1 MKLFIKTTK
10 FLASLS
16 VLFALGT
23 SFAFATDYQAEAK
36 KTGKIYHRLEA
47 GTSRDQNGDGAYLIP
62 QNEFS
67 ESINKY
73 VFENSE
79 KAGFAAESLY
89 YVKKSDLIANS
100 KSSDKTNIDTSI
112 SAVSKIMR
120 SVSKMKGMEY
130 YSNTRKRYDTLY
142 LESYRIENPS
152 STTPV
157 ADLLDGSADGK
168 TIYAFQEEHSFGKGT
183 YKISYSE
190 NSKMVVMKME
200 NLTTLSYGII
210 KAVKPGKC
218 KVCVNVIDDGDG
230 YFVWIG
236 MSADFMQMSILE
248 KKMNKSFQARL
259 DAIFK
264 WITLQF

>member
-1 MKLFIKTTK
+1 MELFIKTEK
-10 FLASLS
+10 FLTSLL
-16 VLFALGT
+16 VLFALES
-23 SFAFATDYQAEAK
+23 SFAFATDYLSEAK
-36 KTGKIYHRLEA
+36 ESGKIYHRFEK
-47 GTSRDQNGDGAYLIP
+47 TKNSEQKKDGAYLIP
-62 QNEFS
+62 QTEYSENCNE
-67 ESINKY
+67 Y
-73 VFENSE
+73 VFGNSE
-79 KAGFAAESLY
+79 NAGFAAESLY
-89 YVKKSDLIANS
+89 YVKKLDLIANS
-100 KSSDKTNIDTSI
+100 KSDNKTNIDTSI
-112 SAVSKIMR
+112 AAVSKIMR

-130 YSNTRKRYDTLY
+130 YSNTRKRFDTLY
-142 LESYRIENPS
+142 LESYRIENPD
-152 STTPV
+152 STIPV
-157 ADLLDGSADGK
+157 ADLLDGNADGK
-168 TIYAFQEEHSFGKGT
+168 IIYAFQEEHSFGKGV

-210 KAVKPGKC
+210 KAVKPEKC

-236 MSADFMQMSILE
+236 MSADFMSMSILE

>member
-1 MKLFIKTTK
+1 MKLFIKTEK
-10 FLASLS
+10 FLTSLV
-16 VLFALGT
+16 VLLALQT
-23 SFAFATDYQAEAK
+23 TFAFADDYMAEAK
-36 KTGKIYHRLEA
+36 VTGRIYHRLEQ
-47 GTSRDQNGDGAYLIP
+47 TKSRDQNEDGAYLIP
-62 QNEFS
+62 QTEYS
-67 ESINKY
+67 EDINKY
-73 VFENSE
+73 VFGSSE

-89 YVKKSDLIANS
+89 YVKKLDLIANS
-100 KSSDKTNIDTSI
+100 KSDDKTNIDTSI

-130 YSNTRKRYDTLY
+130 YSNTRKRFDTLY
-142 LESYRIENPS
+142 LESYRIENPD

-168 TIYAFQEEHSFGKGT
+168 TIYAFQEEHSFGKGV

-210 KAVKPGKC
+210 KAVKPEKC
-218 KVCVNVIDDGDG
+218 KVCVIVVDDGDG

-236 MSADFMQMSILE
+236 MSADFMSMSILE